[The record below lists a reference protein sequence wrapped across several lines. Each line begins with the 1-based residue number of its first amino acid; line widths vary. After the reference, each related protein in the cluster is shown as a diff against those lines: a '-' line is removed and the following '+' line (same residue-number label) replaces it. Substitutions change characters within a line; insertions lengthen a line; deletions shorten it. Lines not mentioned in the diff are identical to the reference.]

1 MKLKSLASKI
11 CLTLILVIAYAS
23 MQCSKTTDE
32 ADPVTP
38 AFPDKYCGTF
48 AFTVIDTYHNPE
60 GSTDTAFY
68 DGIITISDATAN
80 KLEIL
85 YTSGKNYV
93 ICNGDSIWGASIR
106 PVIDKNGTLDYPAA
120 NGCGT
125 AIPFSGAFVGSDTVT
140 FTLATGGNWWHEQKV
155 TGVRKDN

>member
-11 CLTLILVIAYAS
+11 SLTLILVIAYAS

-32 ADPVTP
+32 SDPVTP

-68 DGIITISDATAN
+68 DGIITISDANTN

-155 TGVRKDN
+155 TGVRKGN